1 MIDNNNIL
9 LVTDYEEVAKSIS
22 EKLILLRESD
32 SISVCN
38 IRSVKKMLE
47 NSLYSVVLLHETD
60 DDDYTLKLISTIKE
74 VKNDTEILLLLNS
87 PNPRLILKAY
97 DSGIFDYFTMESDE
111 YDMLIKTVNCFK
123 IRTIKDISNR
133 NEKFLYQQGVID
145 SKTGLYQYKHLKEVF
160 YELADNLKIQ
170 NGIFGIITL
179 DDSTKTKIST
189 NRLALAIKSS
199 VRMDDIIAVGKAGT
213 YYMIIPNIDVDG
225 TKDLINKIQE
235 KMGDDF
241 KVRAGLAKIGNN
253 SFETLDK
260 NAQDGLVAT
269 IKNNTML
276 ACIEDNIVPNN
287 AWLDD
292 DETFS
297 KKKDFKLFKTIF
309 DKKLNNVITPIFFR
323 HQKEF
328 ETKLANTSVSQY
340 ANNRECVFSL
350 KNELIHSELTIRY
363 NGYAKFKIEITH
375 SGLDSAENTK
385 MEIPL
390 KDMTNKLLTSLLKKL
405 KDEYKQTAFAKGND
419 DA

>member
-1 MIDNNNIL
+1 
-9 LVTDYEEVAKSIS
+9 
-22 EKLILLRESD
+22 
-32 SISVCN
+32 
-38 IRSVKKMLE
+38 
-47 NSLYSVVLLHETD
+47 
-60 DDDYTLKLISTIKE
+60 
-74 VKNDTEILLLLNS
+74 
-87 PNPRLILKAY
+87 
-97 DSGIFDYFTMESDE
+97 
-111 YDMLIKTVNCFK
+111 
-123 IRTIKDISNR
+123 
-133 NEKFLYQQGVID
+133 
-145 SKTGLYQYKHLKEVF
+145 
-160 YELADNLKIQ
+160 
-170 NGIFGIITL
+170 
-179 DDSTKTKIST
+179 
-189 NRLALAIKSS
+189 
-199 VRMDDIIAVGKAGT
+199 
-213 YYMIIPNIDVDG
+213 
-225 TKDLINKIQE
+225 
-235 KMGDDF
+235 
-241 KVRAGLAKIGNN
+241 
-253 SFETLDK
+253 
-260 NAQDGLVAT
+260 
-269 IKNNTML
+269 ML

-340 ANNRECVFSL
+340 ANNVECVFSL

-405 KDEYKQTAFAKGND
+405 KDEYKQTAFAKGNE